1 MKNYKSDEVEFRTMK
16 AARAAGLRTKDEWIR
31 RERLPD
37 RSWRDGVIPRRDTDP
52 ILVKGTEFFRLD
64 QCEEI
69 ISRAEAKRRDLL
81 VPQNAVPVKTFHTNY
96 FIRHIAF
103 PGFRLSDC
111 VPKQKREAR
120 QMEAL
125 RFRDF
130 HNLTSGQD
138 AFSRLKLPDLLSNF
152 APAAVNAII
161 DAFPGD
167 PDNQAKALRWVLRGL
182 LPDRA
187 IRKVKTDLEV
197 SENAKVR
204 E

>member
-1 MKNYKSDEVEFRTMK
+1 MTESGKKCHK
-16 AARAAGLRTKDEWIR
+16 ALHLDLTDDIN
-31 RERLPD
+31 
-37 RSWRDGVIPRRDTDP
+37 VINSTP
-52 ILVKGTEFFRLD
+52 
-64 QCEEI
+64 
-69 ISRAEAKRRDLL
+69 
-81 VPQNAVPVKTFHTNY
+81 
-96 FIRHIAF
+96 
-103 PGFRLSDC
+103 
-111 VPKQKREAR
+111 
-120 QMEAL
+120 MEAL

-152 APAAVNAII
+152 VPAAVNAII